1 MMYGVSPYIA
11 DYLEQVL
18 ISGIIQGWC
27 PKYVSTTTLPKL
39 LTQSFHDIADV
50 PHPRMTSKLQEPQD
64 QRSIQ
69 MQLKKYSNWGD
80 LWDVYRVIGKVEVRY
95 WHYVCHQF

>member
-1 MMYGVSPYIA
+1 MYGVGPYIA
-11 DYLEQVL
+11 DYPEQVL
-18 ISGIIQGWC
+18 ISGIVQGWC

-39 LTQSFHDIADV
+39 LTQPFHDIADV

-69 MQLKKYSNWGD
+69 TQLKKYSNWEICGMYTES
-80 LWDVYRVIGKVEVRY
+80 LVRLR
-95 WHYVCHQF
+95 